1 MYWDCLGKF
10 ELVGKKDAAASR
22 NRVFAMNVPG
32 WKSQFWAINDSN
44 YERESAARWG
54 GGGGWGYRGED
65 KKEDNSDTGN
75 ENGEDDDDD
84 DEEEDDS
91 GEDGGAIY

>member
-10 ELVGKKDAAASR
+10 ELVGKKDADASR

-32 WKSQFWAINDSN
+32 WKSQFWAINDSS

-54 GGGGWGYRGED
+54 GGGGWGWGYGGED
-65 KKEDNSDTGN
+65 RKEDNSDTGN
-75 ENGEDDDDD
+75 ENGTDDDDDDDD
-84 DEEEDDS
+84 DEEEEDS
-91 GEDGGAIY
+91 GED